1 MVPVHTPC
9 WLSPLHSC
17 THFNDPPWVACL
29 FACLHAFLPACSR
42 VYLFAAVV
50 NTVAVNVVCTPPHAT
65 TATDA
70 KQGAPRGV
78 VLQDVEKVSLSLLLA
93 INGRQVNYTRR
104 HCEVSDGEYG
114 PVEEDAELLPSR
126 IMAASLRPSL
136 GPFSCI
142 V

>member
-1 MVPVHTPC
+1 M
-9 WLSPLHSC
+9 
-17 THFNDPPWVACL
+17 
-29 FACLHAFLPACSR
+29 
-42 VYLFAAVV
+42 

-70 KQGAPRGV
+70 KQNAERGV
-78 VLQDVEKVSLSLLLA
+78 VVQDMEIISLSLLLA
-93 INGRQVNYTRR
+93 RNGRQVNDTRR
-104 HCEVSDGEYG
+104 PCEVSDGEYG